1 MRNVHK
7 IRDSDHQKI
16 SLLLPW
22 YVNNTL
28 HGEEKQKVE
37 EHLKVCRSCQIETT
51 YLNKLSAAVNQVDS
65 LESAAHASFIRLK
78 QHIHEA
84 EKLQTKH
91 NITSGPVQNWLNKIN
106 LSSLFG
112 HRPAL
117 ALATVLLLLLV
128 IPGYFNKGDIHQVEF
143 KTLSDP
149 DNLVGKE
156 DEIRVV
162 FANDLDR
169 QQMDY
174 LLKSVDG
181 QIINGP
187 SPQGVYTVRLDT
199 KPSASDLLNIIISLR
214 KNPKVIFA
222 EPAYAWLSSGQ
233 ADGAGK

>member
-1 MRNVHK
+1 MKNVHK

-28 HGEEKQKVE
+28 YGEEKQKVE
-37 EHLKVCRSCQIETT
+37 EHLKVCRSCQIEMT

-84 EKLQTKH
+84 EKLQTKQ
-91 NITSGPVQNWLNKIN
+91 NITLGSVHNWLDKIN
-106 LSSLFG
+106 LNSLFG
-112 HRPAL
+112 HRPVL
-117 ALATVLLLLLV
+117 ALAAVLLLFLV
-128 IPGYFNKGDIHQVEF
+128 IPGYFNKGEIHQVEF

-149 DNLVGKE
+149 NNLVGKE

-181 QIINGP
+181 QIISGP
-187 SPQGVYTVRLDT
+187 SPQGVYTVRLGT
-199 KPSASDLLNIIISLR
+199 KPSANDLLNIIISLR

-222 EPAYAWLSSGQ
+222 EPAYAWLSSDQ